1 MISAKF
7 MILLNITKFKIPVK
21 NILFPY
27 ESVNHHFKHF
37 TLMFVLHLR
46 VKRVSQES
54 QEETVCQAK
63 KDCQDFQESRCVHV
77 DT

>member
-1 MISAKF
+1 MISTKF
-7 MILLNITKFKIPVK
+7 MLLLNIMKFKIPVK

-27 ESVNHHFKHF
+27 ESVSQHFKNF
-37 TLMFVLHLR
+37 TLMFVLQLR

-63 KDCQDFQESRCVHV
+63 KDYQVFQESRCVHF